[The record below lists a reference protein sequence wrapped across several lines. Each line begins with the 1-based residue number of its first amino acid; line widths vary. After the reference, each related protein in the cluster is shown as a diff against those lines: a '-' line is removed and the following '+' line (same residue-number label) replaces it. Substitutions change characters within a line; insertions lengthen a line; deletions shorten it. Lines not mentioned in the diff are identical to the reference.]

1 MATTPRRPVNP
12 MEAAEALF
20 KPAKKQAAPVAE
32 KRALPETKEL
42 VSLKLDS
49 AVLHYF
55 QEDGPGWQ
63 ERINDALRAAM
74 MADSKD

>member
-49 AVLHYF
+49 GF
-55 QEDGPGWQ
+55 SIISRRTG
-63 ERINDALRAAM
+63 RAGRSA
-74 MADSKD
+74 STTRCGRR